1 MTKSSLTSGGTPSF
15 SNAATVMNLWH
26 LNEFHPAFHLPKT
39 HWVIWHWHRGSS
51 ISKTQQHKLELALHT
66 AAMEGPVAFPA
77 QVTLLFSTKYL
88 CVNEIV
94 SFKLSLYSFLRI
106 LSFCNNNSSEMEA
119 ENFNDFTAKQEYN
132 ELNPPI
138 WKPITNNYHIQ
149 TTIWKCQLGH
159 KII

>member
-1 MTKSSLTSGGTPSF
+1 
-15 SNAATVMNLWH
+15 
-26 LNEFHPAFHLPKT
+26 
-39 HWVIWHWHRGSS
+39 
-51 ISKTQQHKLELALHT
+51 
-66 AAMEGPVAFPA
+66 MEGPVAFPA

-138 WKPITNNYHIQ
+138 
-149 TTIWKCQLGH
+149 
-159 KII
+159 